1 MRKIFIASLLA
12 ISALLIISCASTS
25 GTKEKQTPQTQE
37 PVENKENKPVIPR
50 FDDWEYRG
58 FGKDL
63 PDWAEAA
70 VDLDYQTL
78 QKSFP
83 GKDLLIIQGFGSNPD
98 MCESDSYQKAPY
110 PEEAEFLDALW
121 VRINAE
127 YEQMDKP
134 YISIRLFSKL
144 TEQTNLGE

>member
-1 MRKIFIASLLA
+1 MRKLFIASL
-12 ISALLIISCASTS
+12 SALISVFIISCTTTNST
-25 GTKEKQTPQTQE
+25 TKDTDSKSQEIIEKQPEEQI
-37 PVENKENKPVIPR
+37 IPR

-58 FGKDL
+58 FGKAL

-83 GKDLLIIQGFGSNPD
+83 DKNLLIIQGFGSNPD

-127 YEQMDKP
+127 YKQMDKP

-144 TEQTNLGE
+144 EEQTDLGE

>member
-1 MRKIFIASLLA
+1 MRKTFIASLLA
-12 ISALLIISCASTS
+12 LSSILIFSCASTGKTDDS
-25 GTKEKQTPQTQE
+25 TPQQPQE
-37 PVENKENKPVIPR
+37 IIENTAEEPVIPR

-58 FGKDL
+58 FGKEL

-83 GKDLLIIQGFGSNPD
+83 GKDLLIIQGFGTNLD

-127 YEQMDKP
+127 YEQMEKP